1 MCTLPICAPVSSC
14 NVADA
19 WTGASATIRVIAHE
33 VNTIAK
39 TIAQTWAAF
48 AGPIYTVF
56 RVSTLTAAVATVVGI
71 TCQVTADMVAT
82 TGGKVQQTAA
92 DSIVAHS

>member
-56 RVSTLTAAVATVVGI
+56 RVSTLTAAVATVV
-71 TCQVTADMVAT
+71 QAVARRAQRN
-82 TGGKVQQTAA
+82 GPYNVKQRVWG
-92 DSIVAHS
+92 